1 MYVPK
6 KHYSCFLLNVS
17 VNTFHAGEQH
27 KGERLCSECQKH
39 ESNNQL
45 KAQHVFRCDATSKEA
60 AVMVEALPILRV
72 ISQLFWTGFPVSSWL
87 RYLSICSVHFEL
99 RALLNKLFN
108 KPPNAK
114 STDCRACLRTWYT
127 PLANSAM
134 MRSRWSP
141 HEAACTLANHGPT
154 WRASNTTIQSRM
166 KRMRVLTHSHRA
178 NQATVRSTIQTI
190 DVGGPLL
197 FYVPPNKISCPVR
210 HWIGGHCTS
219 ADLSR
224 RSNKNIS
231 QG

>member
-1 MYVPK
+1 MQGSNIKVSACAANARNMSPIISWKHSMFFDVMQRPK
-6 KHYSCFLLNVS
+6 KLQWWSKPCQFWVS
-17 VNTFHAGEQH
+17 LVNCSGRVSPFHLDFDIYLYAPYTLSS
-27 KGERLCSECQKH
+27 ERCK
-39 ESNNQL
+39 
-45 KAQHVFRCDATSKEA
+45 
-60 AVMVEALPILRV
+60 
-72 ISQLFWTGFPVSSWL
+72 ISFST
-87 RYLSICSVHFEL
+87 
-99 RALLNKLFN
+99 N
-108 KPPNAK
+108 PPNAK

-166 KRMRVLTHSHRA
+166 KRMRVLTRSHRA